1 MRGVFSGGLV
11 FEYTQE
17 TNSFGLVKVNNDK
30 SLTLRQDFINL
41 QNQYNKLDIKQVTA
55 SNGTATSQAAPKC
68 AASLITQGLTKN
80 FTLPAVPDNG
90 TDLIN
95 NGVTV
100 PSPPKTVSLT
110 STALPAAVTN
120 VQGSKENWTL
130 KQLSNDESNE
140 PSGNTAG
147 GAGSGSSGSSSGS
160 GSSSSNMAMPT
171 AMPRVAGLVAGS
183 LFMGAMVL

>member
-11 FEYTQE
+11 FEYTME
-17 TNSFGLVKVNNDK
+17 TNDFGLVIVNKDK

-41 QNQYNKLDIKQVTA
+41 QNQYNALDIKQVTA
-55 SNGTATSQAAPKC
+55 SNGTATSQHAPKC
-68 AASLITQGLTKN
+68 SAGLITQGLTKN
-80 FTLPAVPDNG
+80 FTLPEVPDNG

-100 PSPPKTVSLT
+100 PSPPKTVSIT
-110 STALPAAVTN
+110 STALPAAVSN
-120 VQGSKENWTL
+120 LQGSTENWTL
-130 KQLSNDESNE
+130 KQLSNDDSNA

-147 GAGSGSSGSSSGS
+147 GAGSGSSGSSSG
-160 GSSSSNMAMPT
+160 GSSSSSLAMPT
-171 AMPRVAGLVAGS
+171 AMPKVAGLVAGT